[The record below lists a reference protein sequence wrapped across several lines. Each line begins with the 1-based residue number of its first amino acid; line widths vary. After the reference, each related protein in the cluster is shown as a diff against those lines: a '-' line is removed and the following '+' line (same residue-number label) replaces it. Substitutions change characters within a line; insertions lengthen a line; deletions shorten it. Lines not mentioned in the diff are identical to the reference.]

1 MHKRRDIREAAIQFL
16 YLADFEGGPEP
27 CEMQESFWEI
37 IQENSIRKLNKA
49 KAKAMLHISQGRNAR
64 VAKLVDHSTLLKAQL
79 KAADGTAKLATAL
92 RQVLTKESKLSA
104 ALDQLST
111 ASHNKS
117 DSIIGENLFDDV
129 CNANSSL
136 KLPRTEWQ
144 RALEDFP
151 AWKNKAEAVS
161 SAITQLERIS
171 ARLESLNGDN
181 NLGFDHIQSAA
192 QEISQFREETET
204 LVNQVL
210 NHKSA
215 IDEHLQ
221 DIVENY
227 SPSRIDPVDRAIL
240 RLGAYEIL
248 HCGDIPRAVSINEA
262 IEVAKRYGTNDSA
275 RFINGIL
282 DAVK

>member
-92 RQVLTKESKLSA
+92 HQVLTKEGKLSA

>member
-92 RQVLTKESKLSA
+92 RQVLTKEGKLSA